1 MSRGM
6 IIRLSSKLKSI
17 SQVEPFAKE
26 LKEKYNLNEDVFP
39 KILISVTEAVNN
51 AIIHGNQTDE
61 RKQVVLHSK
70 LAGTQLLI
78 CVEDEGRGFEPGNVP
93 DPCGA
98 ENMDK
103 TGGRGVLIMRSLCDS
118 IHFRNNGATVELIF
132 NIR

>member
-61 RKQVVLHSK
+61 KN
-70 LAGTQLLI
+70 
-78 CVEDEGRGFEPGNVP
+78 D
-93 DPCGA
+93 
-98 ENMDK
+98 
-103 TGGRGVLIMRSLCDS
+103 
-118 IHFRNNGATVELIF
+118 
-132 NIR
+132 

>member
-1 MSRGM
+1 MLEIG
-6 IIRLSSKLKSI
+6 SSPKCIAELEQFVETI
-17 SQVEPFAKE
+17 SKRYHISED
-26 LKEKYNLNEDVFP
+26 KYPD
-39 KILISVTEAVNN
+39 ILISLTEAVNN

-93 DPCGA
+93 DPCCA
-98 ENMDK
+98 ENIEK